1 LVALKVVESVSQPV
15 TIFCEN
21 MSAIKVAKD
30 PKFHIKSKH
39 IEGRFH
45 YIRDVLNR
53 LKTIRLVYLASTSMV
68 ADPLNYFLSILEIWD
83 FRLLIEIFQPSGR
96 RWIFMYDFQY
106 LLLQLF
112 ITSMCGNTIDICG

>member
-1 LVALKVVESVSQPV
+1 
-15 TIFCEN
+15 
-21 MSAIKVAKD
+21 
-30 PKFHIKSKH
+30 
-39 IEGRFH
+39 
-45 YIRDVLNR
+45 
-53 LKTIRLVYLASTSMV
+53 LVYLASTSMV

-96 RWIFMYDFQY
+96 RWIFMYGFQY